1 MHKLENAKKNDK
13 HVSEEELPPHRT
25 ASEGVRVERMTHTGG
40 AQVHQ
45 TSEEEEEEEEE
56 GECGE
61 NSPELERSK
70 SDDDAV
76 AMSVAAMNTNNVL

>member
-25 ASEGVRVERMTHTGG
+25 ASEGVSVERMTHTGC
-40 AQVHQ
+40 
-45 TSEEEEEEEEE
+45 TSASNVRRRRRRRR
-56 GECGE
+56 GMWRKF
-61 NSPELERSK
+61 PELERSK

-76 AMSVAAMNTNNVL
+76 AMSVTAMNTNNVL